1 MAVTFTPTY
10 SSRLNAAGGSP
21 LLVRGTITTTA
32 NDAVTPASLGYA
44 AVLAFI
50 GPVVDSGDKTYL
62 PFVQSLTPTSGLL
75 LCPIDNSDA
84 SFPMRDETWP
94 SETYTVTFLAL

>member
-21 LLVRGTITTTA
+21 LLVRGVITTTA

-44 AVLAFI
+44 AILAFI
-50 GPVVDSGDKTYL
+50 GPIVDAGDKTYL
-62 PFVQSLTPTSGLL
+62 AFVQQRTPTSGLL
-75 LCPIDNSDA
+75 LCPIDNADA
-84 SFPMRDETWP
+84 AFPVRDETWP
-94 SETYTVTFLAL
+94 SESYTVTFLAL